1 MCKITNWKFSSTFP
15 FWQRFSSFED
25 ERGLESIEASIANT
39 NSSTE
44 MMPLLR
50 QANQC
55 TVGPSYGATRTR
67 RKPLQNFVEH
77 KVTIQFSDFS
87 KLQYFHFPF
96 RFLPKIH
103 WLKSPLN
110 TTQVSRTSNWLM
122 DFSVIVIYSS
132 VQPSKSR
139 LISQVHRLKLL
150 FPKNLHQNP
159 AANFLLSTQVILK
172 ITFRPLMPTWS
183 KWKKRLEK
191 R

>member
-1 MCKITNWKFSSTFP
+1 MYTNRKFSTFP
-15 FWQRFSSFED
+15 FWQRLSSFED
-25 ERGLESIEASIANT
+25 ERGLESIEANA

-67 RKPLQNFVEH
+67 RKPLQNFIEH
-77 KVTIQFSDFS
+77 KVTIQSFHI
-87 KLQYFHFPF
+87 LQSFFNIF
-96 RFLPKIH
+96 TVSRFLPKIH
-103 WLKSPLN
+103 WPKSPSN
-110 TTQVSRTSNWLM
+110 TTQVSRTSNWPM

-139 LISQVHRLKLL
+139 LISQVHRRLKLL
-150 FPKNLHQNP
+150 FPKNLHQ
-159 AANFLLSTQVILK
+159 NFLLSTQVILK